1 MNNDEILIIQN
12 YLRDIFDNEDI
23 SVRKDQDVPPTAS
36 IFISSEAI
44 GNLQKDDDPDEED
57 FSYSLTIP
65 IDHSITDKE
74 NLETNIQSLSKKK
87 KIIISDR
94 GSIEDSKEVLI
105 LNENDE
111 EEFIGVVFRD
121 NDASCTF
128 SMSILDFDLKCTKAD
143 F

>member
-23 SVRKDQDVPPTAS
+23 SVRKDQDIPPTAS

-44 GNLQKDDDPDEED
+44 GSLQKDDDPDEED
-57 FSYSLTIP
+57 ISYSLTIP
-65 IDHSITDKE
+65 IDYSITDKE
-74 NLETNIQSLSKKK
+74 NLESNIQSLSKKK
-87 KIIISDR
+87 KIFISDR

-105 LNENDE
+105 LNEDAE

-128 SMSILDFDLKCTKAD
+128 SMSILDFDL
-143 F
+143 

>member
-23 SVRKDQDVPPTAS
+23 SVRKDQDEPPTAS
-36 IFISSEAI
+36 LFISSEAI
-44 GNLQKDDDPDEED
+44 GSLQKDDDPDEED
-57 FSYSLTIP
+57 ISYSLTIP
-65 IDHSITDKE
+65 IDHSIADKE

-111 EEFIGVVFRD
+111 EEFIGVIFRD

-128 SMSILDFDLKCTKAD
+128 SMSILDFDL
-143 F
+143 

>member
-44 GNLQKDDDPDEED
+44 GNLQKDDDLDEED
-57 FSYSLTIP
+57 ISYSLTIP
-65 IDHSITDKE
+65 IDHSIADKE

-105 LNENDE
+105 LNKNDE
-111 EEFIGVVFRD
+111 EEFIGVIFRD

-128 SMSILDFDLKCTKAD
+128 SMSILDFDL
-143 F
+143 

>member
-44 GNLQKDDDPDEED
+44 GSLQKDDDPDEED
-57 FSYSLTIP
+57 ISYSLTIP
-65 IDHSITDKE
+65 IDYSINDKE
-74 NLETNIQSLSKKK
+74 NLESNIQSLSKKK

-105 LNENDE
+105 LSENAE

-128 SMSILDFDLKCTKAD
+128 SMSILDFDL
-143 F
+143 

>member
-12 YLRDIFDNEDI
+12 YLRDLFDNEDI

-44 GNLQKDDDPDEED
+44 GSLQKDDDPDEED
-57 FSYSLTIP
+57 ISYSLTIP
-65 IDHSITDKE
+65 IDHSIADKE

-128 SMSILDFDLKCTKAD
+128 SMSILDFDL
-143 F
+143 

>member
-57 FSYSLTIP
+57 ISYSLTIP
-65 IDHSITDKE
+65 IDNSIADKE

-128 SMSILDFDLKCTKAD
+128 SMSILDFDL
-143 F
+143 

>member
-23 SVRKDQDVPPTAS
+23 SIRKDQDVPPTAS
-36 IFISSEAI
+36 LFISSEAV
-44 GNLQKDDDPDEED
+44 GSLQKDDDPDEED
-57 FSYSLTIP
+57 ISYSLTIP

-105 LNENDE
+105 LNENTE

-128 SMSILDFDLKCTKAD
+128 SMSILDFDL
-143 F
+143 

>member
-44 GNLQKDDDPDEED
+44 GSLQKDDDPDEED
-57 FSYSLTIP
+57 ISYSLTIP
-65 IDHSITDKE
+65 IDHSIADKE

-111 EEFIGVVFRD
+111 EEFIAV
-121 NDASCTF
+121 SYTH
-128 SMSILDFDLKCTKAD
+128 LTLPTKA
-143 F
+143 

>member
-57 FSYSLTIP
+57 ISYSLTIP
-65 IDHSITDKE
+65 IDHSIADKE

-105 LNENDE
+105 LNEMMRKN
-111 EEFIGVVFRD
+111 
-121 NDASCTF
+121 
-128 SMSILDFDLKCTKAD
+128 L
-143 F
+143 

>member
-23 SVRKDQDVPPTAS
+23 SVRKDQDEPPTAS
-36 IFISSEAI
+36 LFISSEAI
-44 GNLQKDDDPDEED
+44 GSLQKDDDPDEED
-57 FSYSLTIP
+57 ISYSLTIP
-65 IDHSITDKE
+65 IDHSIADKE

-128 SMSILDFDLKCTKAD
+128 SMSILDFDL
-143 F
+143 

>member
-23 SVRKDQDVPPTAS
+23 SVRKDQDEPPTAS
-36 IFISSEAI
+36 LFISSEAI
-44 GNLQKDDDPDEED
+44 GSLQKDDDPDEED
-57 FSYSLTIP
+57 ISYSLTIP

-74 NLETNIQSLSKKK
+74 NLEINIQSLSKKK
-87 KIIISDR
+87 NIIISDR

-105 LNENDE
+105 LNENNE

-128 SMSILDFDLKCTKAD
+128 SMSILDFDL
-143 F
+143 

>member
-1 MNNDEILIIQN
+1 MNNDEILVIQN

-44 GNLQKDDDPDEED
+44 GSLQKDDDPDEED
-57 FSYSLTIP
+57 ISYSLTIP

-128 SMSILDFDLKCTKAD
+128 SMSILDFDL
-143 F
+143 

>member
-23 SVRKDQDVPPTAS
+23 SVRKDQDIPPTAS

-57 FSYSLTIP
+57 ISYSLTIP
-65 IDHSITDKE
+65 IDYSITDKE

-94 GSIEDSKEVLI
+94 GSIADSKEVLI
-105 LNENDE
+105 LNENAE

-128 SMSILDFDLKCTKAD
+128 SMSILDFDL
-143 F
+143 

>member
-1 MNNDEILIIQN
+1 MNNDEILIIKN
-12 YLRDIFDNEDI
+12 YLRDIFDNKDI

-44 GNLQKDDDPDEED
+44 GSLQKDDDPDEED
-57 FSYSLTIP
+57 ISYSLTIP

-128 SMSILDFDLKCTKAD
+128 SMSILDFDL
-143 F
+143 

>member
-23 SVRKDQDVPPTAS
+23 SVRKDQDIPPTAS

-44 GNLQKDDDPDEED
+44 GSLQKDDDPDEED
-57 FSYSLTIP
+57 ISYSLTIP
-65 IDHSITDKE
+65 VDHSITDKE

-105 LNENDE
+105 LNENAE

-128 SMSILDFDLKCTKAD
+128 SMSILDFDL
-143 F
+143 

>member
-44 GNLQKDDDPDEED
+44 GSLQKDDDPDEED
-57 FSYSLTIP
+57 ISYSLTIP
-65 IDHSITDKE
+65 IDHSIADKE
-74 NLETNIQSLSKKK
+74 NLETNIQSSSKKK

-128 SMSILDFDLKCTKAD
+128 SMSILDFDL
-143 F
+143 

>member
-44 GNLQKDDDPDEED
+44 GSLQKDDDPDEED
-57 FSYSLTIP
+57 ISYSLTIP
-65 IDHSITDKE
+65 IDHSIADKE
-74 NLETNIQSLSKKK
+74 NLETNIQSFSKKK

-128 SMSILDFDLKCTKAD
+128 SMSILDFDL
-143 F
+143 

>member
-44 GNLQKDDDPDEED
+44 GSLQKDDDPDEED
-57 FSYSLTIP
+57 ISYSLTIP

-74 NLETNIQSLSKKK
+74 NLESNIQSLSKKK

-94 GSIEDSKEVLI
+94 GSIKDSKEVLI
-105 LNENDE
+105 LNESAE

-128 SMSILDFDLKCTKAD
+128 SMSILDFDL
-143 F
+143 

>member
-44 GNLQKDDDPDEED
+44 GSLQKDDDPDEED
-57 FSYSLTIP
+57 ISYSLTIP
-65 IDHSITDKE
+65 IDCSITDKE

-94 GSIEDSKEVLI
+94 GSIDDSKEVLI
-105 LNENDE
+105 LNENAE

-128 SMSILDFDLKCTKAD
+128 SMSILDFDL
-143 F
+143 

>member
-1 MNNDEILIIQN
+1 MS
-12 YLRDIFDNEDI
+12 DIFDNEDI
-23 SVRKDQDVPPTAS
+23 SVRKDQDEPPTAS
-36 IFISSEAI
+36 LFISSEAI
-44 GNLQKDDDPDEED
+44 GSLQKDDDPDEED
-57 FSYSLTIP
+57 ISYSLTIP

-74 NLETNIQSLSKKK
+74 NLEINIQSLSKKK

-121 NDASCTF
+121 NDASSTF
-128 SMSILDFDLKCTKAD
+128 SMSILDFDL
-143 F
+143 

>member
-23 SVRKDQDVPPTAS
+23 SVRKDQDIPPTAS
-36 IFISSEAI
+36 IFISSESI
-44 GNLQKDDDPDEED
+44 GSLQKDDDPDEED
-57 FSYSLTIP
+57 ISYSLTIP
-65 IDHSITDKE
+65 IDYSITDKE

-105 LNENDE
+105 LDENAE

-128 SMSILDFDLKCTKAD
+128 SMSILDFDL
-143 F
+143 

>member
-44 GNLQKDDDPDEED
+44 GSLQKDDDPDEED
-57 FSYSLTIP
+57 ISYSLTIP
-65 IDHSITDKE
+65 IDHSIADKE

-105 LNENDE
+105 LSENAE

-128 SMSILDFDLKCTKAD
+128 SMSILDFDL
-143 F
+143 

>member
-44 GNLQKDDDPDEED
+44 GGLQKDDDPDEED
-57 FSYSLTIP
+57 ISYSLTIP

-128 SMSILDFDLKCTKAD
+128 SMSILDFDL
-143 F
+143 

>member
-44 GNLQKDDDPDEED
+44 GGLQKDDDPDEED
-57 FSYSLTIP
+57 VSYSLTIP

-128 SMSILDFDLKCTKAD
+128 SMSILDFDL
-143 F
+143 

>member
-23 SVRKDQDVPPTAS
+23 SVRKDQDEPPTAS
-36 IFISSEAI
+36 LFISSEAI
-44 GNLQKDDDPDEED
+44 GSLQKDDDPDEED
-57 FSYSLTIP
+57 ISYSLTIP

-105 LNENDE
+105 LNENAE

-128 SMSILDFDLKCTKAD
+128 SMSILDFDL
-143 F
+143 

>member
-23 SVRKDQDVPPTAS
+23 SVRKDQDIPPTAS

-44 GNLQKDDDPDEED
+44 GSLQKDDDPDEED
-57 FSYSLTIP
+57 ISYSLTIP
-65 IDHSITDKE
+65 IDHSIADKE

-111 EEFIGVVFRD
+111 EEFIGVIFRD

-128 SMSILDFDLKCTKAD
+128 SMSILDFDL
-143 F
+143 

>member
-44 GNLQKDDDPDEED
+44 GSLQKDDDPDEED
-57 FSYSLTIP
+57 ISYSLTIP
-65 IDHSITDKE
+65 IDHSIADKE

-111 EEFIGVVFRD
+111 EEFIGVIFRD

-128 SMSILDFDLKCTKAD
+128 SMSILDFDL
-143 F
+143 

>member
-12 YLRDIFDNEDI
+12 YLRDIFDNEEI

-44 GNLQKDDDPDEED
+44 GGLQKDDDPDEED
-57 FSYSLTIP
+57 ISYSLTIP

-128 SMSILDFDLKCTKAD
+128 SMSILDFDL
-143 F
+143 

>member
-44 GNLQKDDDPDEED
+44 GSLQKDDDPDEED
-57 FSYSLTIP
+57 ISYSLTIP
-65 IDHSITDKE
+65 IDYSITDKE
-74 NLETNIQSLSKKK
+74 NLESNIQSLSKKK

-94 GSIEDSKEVLI
+94 GSIKDSKEVLI
-105 LNENDE
+105 LNENAE

-128 SMSILDFDLKCTKAD
+128 SMSILDFDL
-143 F
+143 

>member
-36 IFISSEAI
+36 IFVSSEAI
-44 GNLQKDDDPDEED
+44 GSLQKDDDPDEED
-57 FSYSLTIP
+57 ISYSLTIP
-65 IDHSITDKE
+65 IDHSIADKE

-94 GSIEDSKEVLI
+94 GSIEDSKEVLL

-128 SMSILDFDLKCTKAD
+128 SMSILDFDL
-143 F
+143 

>member
-57 FSYSLTIP
+57 ISYSLTIP
-65 IDHSITDKE
+65 IDYSITDKE
-74 NLETNIQSLSKKK
+74 NLESNIQSLSKKK

-105 LNENDE
+105 LSENAE

-128 SMSILDFDLKCTKAD
+128 SMSILDFDL
-143 F
+143 

>member
-23 SVRKDQDVPPTAS
+23 SVRKDQDEPPTAS
-36 IFISSEAI
+36 LFISSEAI
-44 GNLQKDDDPDEED
+44 GSLQKDDDPDEED
-57 FSYSLTIP
+57 ISYSLTIP
-65 IDHSITDKE
+65 IDHSIADKE

-105 LNENDE
+105 LNENAE

-128 SMSILDFDLKCTKAD
+128 SMSILDFDL
-143 F
+143 